1 MLTGAELEMLAEVM
15 NDPADAATLDA
26 ARKGDLGALR
36 DLHRLLDRRP
46 DLWQAF
52 GDAGRCA
59 EDALLDLFAG
69 DCLLLKE
76 SVQRQLAELKAELT
90 EGEDSP
96 LVRLSAERVAL
107 CWLAAAEADKK
118 AAVTVASPAAQA
130 AVRRWQSESQRR
142 LDGAVKALATLKKLL
157 RPALSPLDLARRAV
171 PETDDG
177 RVTERLRQ
185 RVACVAVN

>member
-1 MLTGAELEMLAEVM
+1 MLTGAELEMLAGVV
-15 NDPADAATLDA
+15 NDPADAATLEA
-26 ARKGDLGALR
+26 ARQGDLGALR

-46 DLWQAF
+46 ELWEAF

-69 DCLLLKE
+69 EGLLLKE
-76 SVQRQLAELKAELT
+76 SVRRRLAELRTELA
-90 EGEDSP
+90 GGDDSP
-96 LVRLSAERVAL
+96 LVRLSAGRVAL
-107 CWLAAAEADKK
+107 CWLDAAAADERAAK
-118 AAVTVASPAAQA
+118 AGASSAAQA
-130 AVRRWQSESQRR
+130 ATRRWQAESQRR

-177 RVTERLRQ
+177 HSTERMRQ
-185 RVACVAVN
+185 RAACVAAN